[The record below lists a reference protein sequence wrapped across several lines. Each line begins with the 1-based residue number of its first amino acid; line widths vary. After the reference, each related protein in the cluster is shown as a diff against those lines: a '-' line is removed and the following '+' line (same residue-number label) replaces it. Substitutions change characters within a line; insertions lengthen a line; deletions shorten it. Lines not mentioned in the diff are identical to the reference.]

1 MKFNTFS
8 KLQKYIKYYRKNLN
22 YKVIKCKITKENTTV
37 LNCGY
42 SYFVSIKMEN
52 KNLNSKIIIKSEI
65 FDFVSP
71 IFRAKEY
78 REGRLYNIEYIGY

>member
-1 MKFNTFS
+1 
-8 KLQKYIKYYRKNLN
+8 
-22 YKVIKCKITKENTTV
+22 
-37 LNCGY
+37 
-42 SYFVSIKMEN
+42 MEN

-78 REGRLYNIEYIGY
+78 RKGKLYDIEYIGY